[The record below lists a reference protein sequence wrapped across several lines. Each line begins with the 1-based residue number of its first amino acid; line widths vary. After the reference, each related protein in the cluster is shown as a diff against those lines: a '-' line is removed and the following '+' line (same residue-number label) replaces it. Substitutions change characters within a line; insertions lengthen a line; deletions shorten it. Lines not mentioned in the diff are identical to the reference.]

1 MKLGFLTLN
10 TTSFKGGS
18 EKLWRELAEKA
29 CQQGHNV
36 IVSVYNSQIIATRN
50 LFKNSNLKIY
60 SRPSFTG
67 ESLKKKI
74 IGRVHEQLT
83 GWTHNRFFQGVEPD
97 AYIISCGGLAELGI
111 KRNQTQIANVTN
123 PFVIIVQNNTEN
135 WVFEK
140 HNLYAVSIILQR
152 AKKVFFVSSRLQEQ
166 AERQLGMKFNNASL
180 VANPIKKANAT
191 KLPQGDVVNAAFI
204 GTSDLRVKGL
214 GLLIQAMS
222 QDVWTNR
229 NLSINVYGEGV
240 HEEEIKILIEK
251 FGVGD
256 KFSIHGWVDD
266 MDEVWAKNQ
275 VLISTSFNE
284 GLPLVIQEAMMRG
297 RVVIATDVGGP
308 SEIITDGVDGYLAE
322 AASLSYVLKA
332 LERWWRDQDK
342 WESIGEN
349 AAYRVREFHEIIP
362 NGDAV
367 LEALMTTDD

>member
-10 TTSFKGGS
+10 TASFKGGS

>member
-1 MKLGFLTLN
+1 M
-10 TTSFKGGS
+10 
-18 EKLWRELAEKA
+18 
-29 CQQGHNV
+29 
-36 IVSVYNSQIIATRN
+36 
-50 LFKNSNLKIY
+50 
-60 SRPSFTG
+60 
-67 ESLKKKI
+67 
-74 IGRVHEQLT
+74 
-83 GWTHNRFFQGVEPD
+83 
-97 AYIISCGGLAELGI
+97 
-111 KRNQTQIANVTN
+111 TN

-275 VLISTSFNE
+275 VLISTHLMKDCHLSFKK
-284 GLPLVIQEAMMRG
+284 Q
-297 RVVIATDVGGP
+297 
-308 SEIITDGVDGYLAE
+308 
-322 AASLSYVLKA
+322 
-332 LERWWRDQDK
+332 
-342 WESIGEN
+342 
-349 AAYRVREFHEIIP
+349 
-362 NGDAV
+362 
-367 LEALMTTDD
+367 